1 MSFPEI
7 GLTWKTEIS
16 EKYLDEFPRICQ
28 EDMSH
33 FLPVNVGHRQG
44 KHSNVR
50 MEERVLL
57 LNWKGTL
64 CILAGEVNRHTF

>member
-1 MSFPEI
+1 MDEFSRNRSELTRKNIWMSFP
-7 GLTWKTEIS
+7 GF
-16 EKYLDEFPRICQ
+16 Y
-28 EDMSH
+28 MSH

-57 LNWKGTL
+57 LNLKGTL